1 MISFLVSTFF
11 LFVIFQNLI
20 FTNINLPD
28 FFSYWDE
35 GIEIILII
43 LSIIVIC
50 KNKSLKIKS
59 RNFVILML
67 LLAMIIIGL
76 VGNICFGYSQSLDGI
91 FRDIVN
97 FLKFPLTFL
106 LIKMLD
112 MDKIMVSML
121 SKRVTQIIK
130 FMIIVTFSFG
140 ILNLFMDV
148 GMSHGSARYGIIP
161 YKFLYAHPTY
171 LVLSSILMLS
181 YIQILPKS
189 RKNTIYEL
197 MLIATIVFSMRTKGI
212 VVVAIF
218 LVIKYAPVALKKL
231 KALYWGGAGVV
242 GAIMAYSKLME
253 YRSYSTSP
261 REVLYKGAFE
271 LIGKCFPVG
280 SGFATYASH
289 LSLEYN
295 SSVYEFVKVPLYK
308 ATELVYG
315 DAGFAYYIGQFGFL
329 GIIVGIFLAINIYKL
344 AVDKVQNKI
353 PIILI
358 FIYIVVA
365 LTSETILVNN
375 GIELAVM
382 LAFISCK
389 SRKEDNKSKEN

>member
-1 MISFLVSTFF
+1 MISFLVSAFF
-11 LFVIFQNLI
+11 LFIIFQNLI
-20 FTNINLPD
+20 FNNINLPD
-28 FFSYWDE
+28 FFTYWDE

-43 LSIIVIC
+43 FSIIVIC

-67 LLAMIIIGL
+67 LLIMVIIGL

-106 LIKMLD
+106 LIKMLGI
-112 MDKIMVSML
+112 DKIMVKML
-121 SKRVTQIIK
+121 SKHVTQIIK
-130 FMIIVTFSFG
+130 FMITITFAFG
-140 ILNLFMDV
+140 IINLFVDV
-148 GMSHGSARYGIIP
+148 GMSHGSARYGIMP
-161 YKFLYAHPTY
+161 YKFLYSHPTY

-189 RKNTIYEL
+189 RKNLIYEL
-197 MLIATIVFSMRTKGI
+197 MLLLTIVFTMRTKGI

-218 LVIKYAPVALKKL
+218 VFIKYAPVAIKKL
-231 KALYWGGAGVV
+231 KALYWGGAGIV
-242 GAIMAYSKLME
+242 GGIMAYSKLME
-253 YRSYSTSP
+253 YTSYSTSP
-261 REVLYKGAFE
+261 REVLYKGALD
-271 LIGKCFPVG
+271 LIGKCFPIG

-289 LSLEYN
+289 LSVRYESL
-295 SSVYEFVKVPLYK
+295 VYEFVKVPMYK

-315 DAGFAYYIGQFGFL
+315 DAGFAYYLGQFGFL

-344 AVDKVQNKI
+344 AVDKVKDKL

-389 SRKEDNKSKEN
+389 NRKEDKSKEN